1 MTFPDPLDRENSR
14 LFLKI
19 FNEVFPKWLL
29 ESFSSVH
36 HCRVLLFFATWGD
49 YSCEIDLHSIEPM
62 RIAKVSQSSLLNLTC
77 NNKSPRFPFRATAI
91 AKFLMKT
98 LYQHFTLLESYLDG
112 KYKRQPGESE
122 AVVAESCSTLSEED
136 SPFAN
141 TFLNWILN
149 CSTSKEEDPS
159 FPWKLPTRVSNS
171 WLNCHCCC
179 VDKSEAMLVPKHFCE
194 KYFSWKNIQFTKYF
208 RCEKYSKKKNI
219 LYFRNCLLLP
229 SHFKHVVFKGLLLL
243 WPLSPQSSPRDR
255 LFDINLKMLPW
266 EAKGSSNRLF
276 RFKAFLK
283 PASTERG

>member
-1 MTFPDPLDRENSR
+1 MEHFFLSSFEKIGKMTFPDPNPHPPDRENSR

-98 LYQHFTLLESYLDG
+98 LYQHFTLLESYLAG
-112 KYKRQPGESE
+112 KYKPQSIALEDFSWE
-122 AVVAESCSTLSEED
+122 IISTLSEEV

-141 TFLNWILN
+141 TF
-149 CSTSKEEDPS
+149 
-159 FPWKLPTRVSNS
+159 
-171 WLNCHCCC
+171 
-179 VDKSEAMLVPKHFCE
+179 
-194 KYFSWKNIQFTKYF
+194 
-208 RCEKYSKKKNI
+208 
-219 LYFRNCLLLP
+219 
-229 SHFKHVVFKGLLLL
+229 
-243 WPLSPQSSPRDR
+243 
-255 LFDINLKMLPW
+255 
-266 EAKGSSNRLF
+266 
-276 RFKAFLK
+276 
-283 PASTERG
+283 